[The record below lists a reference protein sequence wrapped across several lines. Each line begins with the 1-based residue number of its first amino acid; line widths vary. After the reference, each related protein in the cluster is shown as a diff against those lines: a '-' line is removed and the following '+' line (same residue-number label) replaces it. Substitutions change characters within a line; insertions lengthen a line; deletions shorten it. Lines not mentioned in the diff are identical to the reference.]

1 MLLQNLFV
9 PFSINAAFTDTG
21 TVTHDAMVA
30 AAFVCVVDVWLC
42 LCMVEFELSL
52 VDVVMNCVNWQWF
65 SEVFLS
71 PRANILYTMM
81 WVFNAAP
88 PEGSKVTAIQCWF
101 WALLLTCRDFSR
113 FSESFDD
120 IMDCRWWNPSIP
132 AVGQSWETLFLNC
145 WTICSR
151 SCWQSGEPGSI
162 FACEG
167 LSLLGMLLLYPIM
180 TLTCLNQPVHLW
192 NDPNSCFCSTSR
204 CWYHIL

>member
-1 MLLQNLFV
+1 MLLLNFALRTIRIVLFL
-9 PFSINAAFTDTG
+9 FGLEDT
-21 TVTHDAMVA
+21 TSMISKKSS

-180 TLTCLNQPVHLW
+180 TQVCSFEYRFNSNSIGLGFALT
-192 NDPNSCFCSTSR
+192 
-204 CWYHIL
+204 YHV